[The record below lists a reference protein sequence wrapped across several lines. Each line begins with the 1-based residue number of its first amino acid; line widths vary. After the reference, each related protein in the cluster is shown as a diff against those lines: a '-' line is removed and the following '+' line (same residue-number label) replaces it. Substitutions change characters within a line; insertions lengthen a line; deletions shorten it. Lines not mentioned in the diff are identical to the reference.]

1 MPDSLVHRRSL
12 RKRLMWAFSI
22 LTSCALVV
30 QATALYLVNE
40 EQEEDLIDEVVSTAL
55 DNIVARPIDQ
65 AHVVLGRHLSLYH
78 APIGTLPSELPES
91 LAKLP
96 IGQHEWFA
104 KDTEFHVGIRDHN
117 GERFYLLYDATE
129 HEERLAWLFW
139 ALVAGVVI
147 ISLLSLW
154 LGHWFAKVLM
164 RQLEQLAANLVVDDQ
179 KLLAQPGQDREVA
192 LLAKALDDYRARNAA
207 LIARE
212 REFSANVSHELRT
225 PLTRIRTGAELLA
238 AGINDGTRAQ
248 RIVLAVDEMERRL
261 KGLLFLARGSVQPE
275 VQSLALRDL
284 VDDLAEHYREDCESR
299 GVTLENKIS
308 PEAKVETD
316 RALLSLLVDNLLRN
330 AVKFT
335 DSGSIGIAFEDGC
348 LIVRDTGI
356 GIPEDLQKQVFERH
370 FRGDGTQDGA
380 GLGLDIVREIS
391 ERCGWRCEL
400 LSNSGQGTEV
410 RVRLSS

>member
-1 MPDSLVHRRSL
+1 MPDALSHRRSL
-12 RKRLMWAFSI
+12 RKRLMWAFTI
-22 LTSCALVV
+22 LTACALVI

-55 DNIVARPIDQ
+55 DNIIARPIDQ
-65 AHVVLGRHLSLYH
+65 AHVILGQHLSLYH
-78 APIGTLPSELPES
+78 APIGTLPSELPEP

-96 IGQHEWFA
+96 IGKHEWFA
-104 KDTEFHVGIRDHN
+104 KGTEFHVGIRDHN
-117 GERFYLLYDATE
+117 GERFYLLYDATD
-129 HEERLAWLFW
+129 HEERLAWLLW
-139 ALVAGVVI
+139 ALIAGVGI

-154 LGHWFAKVLM
+154 LGHWISKVLM
-164 RQLEQLAANLVVDDQ
+164 RQLEQLAANLAADDQ
-179 KLLAQPGQDREVA
+179 KLLAQPEQDREVA
-192 LLAKALDDYRARNAA
+192 LLAKALDDYRTRNTA

-225 PLTRIRTGAELLA
+225 PLTRIRTGAELLV
-238 AGINDGTRAQ
+238 AGINDGSRAQ

-261 KGLLFLARGSVQPE
+261 KGLLFLARGSVRPE
-275 VQSLALRDL
+275 FQSLPLRDL
-284 VDDLAEHYREDCESR
+284 VDNLAEHYREDCESR
-299 GVTLENKIS
+299 GVALENKIS
-308 PEAKVETD
+308 PEVKLETD
-316 RALLSLLVDNLLRN
+316 PALLSLLVDNLLRN

-335 DSGSIGIAFEDGC
+335 DSGSISIAFEDGC

-356 GIPEDLQKQVFERH
+356 GIPEGLQKQVFERH

-400 LSNSGQGTEV
+400 SSNSGQGTEV
-410 RVRLSS
+410 RVHLSS

>member
-1 MPDSLVHRRSL
+1 MPDSINHRRSL
-12 RKRLMWAFSI
+12 RKRLMWAFTI
-22 LTSCALVV
+22 LTACALVV
-30 QATALYLVNE
+30 QATVLYLVNE

-55 DNIVARPIDQ
+55 DNIIARPIDQ
-65 AHVVLGRHLSLYH
+65 APAMLGRHLTLFH
-78 APIGTLPSELPES
+78 APIGTLPAGLPEP
-91 LAKLP
+91 LTWLP
-96 IGQHEWFA
+96 IGTHEWLA
-104 KDTEFHVGIRDHN
+104 KGTEFHVGIRDHQ

-129 HEERLAWLFW
+129 HEERLTWLLW
-139 ALVAGVVI
+139 ALIAGVVT

-154 LGHWFAKVLM
+154 LGHWISKVLM
-164 RQLEQLAANLVVDDQ
+164 RQLEQLAANLTTDDQ
-179 KLLAQPGQDREVA
+179 KLLAQPEQDREVA
-192 LLAKALDDYRARNAA
+192 LLAKALDDYRSRNAA
-207 LIARE
+207 LMARE

-248 RIVLAVDEMERRL
+248 RIILAVDEMERRL

-284 VDDLAEHYREDCESR
+284 VDNLAENYREDCASR
-299 GVTLENKIS
+299 GVALENKILLG
-308 PEAKVETD
+308 AKVETD
-316 RALLSLLVDNLLRN
+316 PALLSLLVDNLLRN

-335 DSGSIGIAFEDGC
+335 DSGSISIAFEDGC

-356 GIPEDLQKQVFERH
+356 GIPEDLQKQVFERY

-391 ERCGWRCEL
+391 ERCGWHYEL
-400 LSNSGQGTEV
+400 LSSPGQGTEV
-410 RVRLSS
+410 RVHLSS